1 MSRTTV
7 LKIVLP
13 FLVLGVGVAL
23 LMVLIFSRQA
33 PVKDVQDF
41 AGTLV
46 ETVTVQQRGH
56 TVTVTATGT
65 VQARQQAEIVAQVS
79 GRVTWLAGE
88 FIAGGLFEKGESL
101 FRLEDIDYRLSVQRA
116 EADLAAAELELARVK
131 GQARVARDEWQRLQ
145 VGKGEPN
152 PLVLYEPQLKN
163 AEGRVTAAKA
173 ALRQAGIDLQRTE
186 VRAPFNCLVLSEG
199 IGLGQYLRAGATVG
213 TLLGTDS
220 AEIVVP
226 LPLDALPWLNIPRG
240 SGKGAAATVRLSA
253 GTIHYDWPGTLVRT
267 LGEVDPLGRM
277 ARVVVA
283 VADPY
288 LRQQPATDERPPLA
302 VGSFVDLVLQG
313 KRLSA
318 VSVLP
323 RRALRDDDT
332 VWVVDADSL
341 LRIRP
346 VQVLRRERES
356 VLIGA
361 GLRDGERV
369 IVTALAG
376 AADGL
381 KVRIRAGEVGP

>member
-1 MSRTTV
+1 MRRTTV

-13 FLVLGVGVAL
+13 FLVLLVGGAL
-23 LMVLIFSRQA
+23 MAVLISSRQA
-33 PVKDVQDF
+33 PVKDVKEF
-41 AGTLV
+41 AGAVV
-46 ETVTVQQRGH
+46 ETVTVQRREH
-56 TVTVTATGT
+56 TVTVAATGT
-65 VQARQQAEIVAQVS
+65 VQARQQTEIVAQVS
-79 GRVTWLAGE
+79 GRVSFLADD
-88 FIAGGLFEKGESL
+88 FIAGGMFKKGDIL
-101 FRLEDIDYRLSVQRA
+101 FRLEDIDYRLAVQRA

-152 PLVLYEPQLKN
+152 PLVLYEPQMKN

-173 ALRQAGIDLQRTE
+173 ALSQAGIDLQRTE

-199 IGLGQYLRAGATVG
+199 IDLGQYVRGGAAVG
-213 TLLGTDS
+213 TLLGTNT

-240 SGKGAAATVRLSA
+240 SGRGATATVRFNA
-253 GTIHYDWPGTLVRT
+253 GAVTYDWPGTLVRT

-277 ARVVVA
+277 ARVVVS
-283 VADPY
+283 VDDPY
-288 LRQQPATDERPPLA
+288 LLRQAATDERPPLA
-302 VGSFVDLVLQG
+302 VGSFVDLELQG
-313 KRLSA
+313 KRLPA
-318 VSVLP
+318 VTVLP

-346 VQVLRRERES
+346 VQVLRREQES
-356 VLIGA
+356 ILVGD
-361 GLRDGERV
+361 GLQDGEQV

-381 KVRIRAGEVGP
+381 KVRVRKEDVGP

>member
-13 FLVLGVGVAL
+13 FLVLGVGVAI
-23 LMVLIFSRQA
+23 LMALFASRQA
-33 PVKDVQDF
+33 PVKEVQEF
-41 AGTLV
+41 AGALV
-46 ETVTVQQRGH
+46 ETVTVQRGDH
-56 TVTVTATGT
+56 IVTVAATGT

-79 GRVTWLAGE
+79 GQVTLLAGE
-88 FIAGGLFEKGESL
+88 FIAGGMFEKGETL
-101 FRLEDIDYRLSVQRA
+101 FRLEDVDYRLAVERA
-116 EADLAAAELELARVK
+116 EADLAAAELELAMVK
-131 GQARVARDEWQRLQ
+131 GRARVARDEWQRLQ
-145 VGKGEPN
+145 VGQGDPN

-173 ALRQAGIDLQRTE
+173 ALKQAGINLQRTE
-186 VRAPFNCLVLSEG
+186 VRAPFNSLVLSEG
-199 IGLGQYLRAGATVG
+199 IDLGQYVRAGATVG
-213 TLLGTDS
+213 TLLGTDT

-226 LPLDALPWLNIPRG
+226 LPLSALPWLTIPRG
-240 SGKGAAATVRLSA
+240 GGRGAAATVSFAA
-253 GTIHYDWPGTLVRT
+253 GALNYNWPGEVVRT

-283 VADPY
+283 VDDPY
-288 LRQQPATDERPPLA
+288 LLQRPATDDRPPLA
-302 VGSFVDLVLQG
+302 VGSFVDLKLQG
-313 KRLSA
+313 KHLSA

-323 RRALRDDDT
+323 RRALRDDNT
-332 VWVVDADSL
+332 VWVADSDSL

-356 VLIGA
+356 VIIGD
-361 GLRDGERV
+361 GLQDGERV

-381 KVRIRAGEVGP
+381 KVRVRGEAVGP